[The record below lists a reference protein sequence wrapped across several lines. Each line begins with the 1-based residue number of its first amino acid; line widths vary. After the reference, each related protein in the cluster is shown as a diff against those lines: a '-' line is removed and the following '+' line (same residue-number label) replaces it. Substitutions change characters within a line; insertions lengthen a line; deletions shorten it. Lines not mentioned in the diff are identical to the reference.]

1 VPNVATTTARVMVEA
16 VGNYFFD
23 ISNRNFTISSPTVCA
38 PPTALVVN
46 GITNTSASIAFT
58 ASAGAIQ
65 HVVTTTPATTTQTVT
80 TSPVTLTGLTPG
92 TAYTVHIVTA
102 CSTFGTSVAA
112 TASFTTTAPPLCS
125 APSELVVTNRTL
137 TSATVNFVGAPSNV
151 SYTITTLPATTT
163 QTILGSTATL
173 TGLQPAT
180 NYVVRVVGNCAN
192 NATADPAVLTFRTL
206 SPPPVNDQCSAA
218 LPLACGVRVIGTTEG
233 VTTIG
238 DPTGNCTTS
247 VDGGGSFYT
256 LVGTGGR
263 ITVSTCDALT
273 DYDSKLFVYSG
284 TCGAYVC
291 VAGNDDGAGCG
302 IASSVAFNSVAG
314 TSYLVFVS
322 GWEGDTGNFALL
334 ATCAPL
340 STSSA
345 AAQVAFQVWPNP
357 AGTNAAFHVELPTA
371 ASAATATLHNV
382 LGQRLMQRTFTG
394 NATELPTAGLASGTY
409 LLTVQVAGK
418 APAVR
423 RVVVE

>member
-1 VPNVATTTARVMVEA
+1 
-16 VGNYFFD
+16 
-23 ISNRNFTISSPTVCA
+23 
-38 PPTALVVN
+38 
-46 GITNTSASIAFT
+46 
-58 ASAGAIQ
+58 
-65 HVVTTTPATTTQTVT
+65 
-80 TSPVTLTGLTPG
+80 
-92 TAYTVHIVTA
+92 
-102 CSTFGTSVAA
+102 
-112 TASFTTTAPPLCS
+112 
-125 APSELVVTNRTL
+125 
-137 TSATVNFVGAPSNV
+137 VGAPSNV

-394 NATELPTAGLASGTY
+394 NATELPTASLAPGTY
-409 LLTVQVAGK
+409 ILTVQVAGK